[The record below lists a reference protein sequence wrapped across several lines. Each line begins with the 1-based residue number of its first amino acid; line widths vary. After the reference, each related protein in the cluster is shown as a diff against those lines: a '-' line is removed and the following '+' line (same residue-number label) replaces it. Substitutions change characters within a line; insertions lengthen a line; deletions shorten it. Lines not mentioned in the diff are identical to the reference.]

1 MCKLLGVSR
10 AMLYYNHKN
19 KPSDTVLENNIIEIF
34 KSSRKCYGTRKI
46 KKVLLSKYNKIVSRR
61 RISRIMHKYNLVS
74 KYTLKCYKKHKSTVN
89 NDDIGNV
96 LDRAFDRE
104 ETLDVLV
111 SDLTYV
117 RVGSKWNYIC
127 TIIDLFNRE
136 IVGYSVGPNKTAELV
151 LEAFESIKR
160 PLDKVNLFHSDR
172 GSEFKNKAIDE
183 LFDKHNIQRSL
194 SHKGCPYDNA
204 VAESTYKIIKT
215 EFVFGCTFDNLYQ
228 LDLEFSDYV
237 NWYNN
242 FRLHGSLDYSTPN
255 SIKLNHSFVS

>member
-10 AMLYYNHKN
+10 AMLYYNHKS
-19 KPSDTVLENNIIEIF
+19 KSCDTELDNNIIEIF
-34 KSSRKCYGTRKI
+34 NTNRKCYGTRKI

-74 KYTLKCYKKHKSTVN
+74 KYTLKCYKNHKSTVN

-96 LDRAFDRE
+96 LDRVFDRE
-104 ETLDVLV
+104 ETLDVIV

-117 RVGSKWNYIC
+117 RVGTKWHYIC

-136 IVGYSVGPNKTAELV
+136 IIGYSVGANKTAELV
-151 LEAFESIKR
+151 LQAFESIKR
-160 PLDKVNLFHSDR
+160 PLDKINIFHSDR
-172 GSEFKNKAIDE
+172 GAEFKNKAIDE
-183 LFDKHNIQRSL
+183 LFNQHNIMRSL

-215 EFVFGCTFDNLYQ
+215 EFVFGSTFYNLHQ
-228 LDLEFSDYV
+228 LELLFGDYV
-237 NWYNN
+237 NWFNN
-242 FRLHGSLDYSTPN
+242 SRIHSSLDYSTPYDY
-255 SIKLNHSFVS
+255 KHDKTFVS

>member
-10 AMLYYNHKN
+10 AMLYY
-19 KPSDTVLENNIIEIF
+19 KPKDKSFDTELENNVIEVF

-46 KKVLLSKYNKIVSRR
+46 KRELLFKYSKTVSRR
-61 RISRIMHKYNLVS
+61 RISSIMKKYGLVS
-74 KYTLKCYKKHKSTVN
+74 KYTLKCYKNHKSTVN

-96 LDRAFDRE
+96 LDRAFNRE

-117 RVGSKWNYIC
+117 RVGNKWNYIC

-136 IVGYSVGPNKTAELV
+136 IVGYSVGTNKTAELV
-151 LEAFESIKR
+151 LQAFESIKR
-160 PLDKVNLFHSDR
+160 PLGKVNLFHSDR

-183 LFDKHNIQRSL
+183 LFDKHNIRRSL

-215 EFVFGCTFDNLYQ
+215 EFVFDTTFDTLHQ
-228 LDLEFSDYV
+228 LELEFSDYV

-242 FRLHGSLDYSTPN
+242 IRIHGSLDYSTPN
-255 SIKLNHSFVS
+255 SVKLNQSFVS